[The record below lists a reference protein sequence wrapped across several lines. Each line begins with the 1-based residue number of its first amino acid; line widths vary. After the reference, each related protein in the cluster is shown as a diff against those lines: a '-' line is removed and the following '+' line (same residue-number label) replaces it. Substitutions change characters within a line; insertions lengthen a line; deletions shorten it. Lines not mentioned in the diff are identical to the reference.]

1 VSVSSDVRLQMS
13 VKTKK
18 VVKNEIEER
27 EKYARKSGVPAWQ
40 KKVGS
45 REK

>member
-1 VSVSSDVRLQMS
+1 MCDCRRALSE
-13 VKTKK
+13 KK
-18 VVKNEIEER
+18 VVKNEREKR
-27 EKYARKSGVPAWQ
+27 EKYARKSGVPARQ